1 MDFDRIVDRRNS
13 GSIKW
18 ERYGDALPLW
28 VADMDFQAPEPVIE
42 ALRRRVAHGIYG
54 YALPPPELPA
64 VIQAWLEERH
74 GWRVPVEAI
83 SCLPGV
89 MRGVNM
95 TARAVGV
102 PGDGILIQPPVYP
115 PFFDVPK
122 YQQREL
128 QCARVPRA
136 GGRYEIDFDA
146 FEAAIG
152 DRTRLFLLCN
162 PHNPIGRAYSRAEL
176 EQLAEI
182 CLRHDVIICSD
193 EIHSDIVFRGYR
205 HLPIASLSPEVAA
218 HTVTTLAPSKTFNIP
233 GLACSVLI
241 IENPELRRQVVA
253 AGAGLVGG
261 CNIMGYTAM
270 LAAYQEGAGW
280 LDALLD
286 YLEANCDYLA
296 DFVAGR
302 MPGIA
307 MDRPEATFLAWL
319 DCREAGIEGNLHTF
333 FLERAGVA
341 LNDGPTFGPGGD
353 GWLRLNFGCPRA
365 TLTEALERM
374 ADALAQL

>member
-1 MDFDRIVDRRNS
+1 
-13 GSIKW
+13 
-18 ERYGDALPLW
+18 
-28 VADMDFQAPEPVIE
+28 
-42 ALRRRVAHGIYG
+42 
-54 YALPPPELPA
+54 
-64 VIQAWLEERH
+64 
-74 GWRVPVEAI
+74 
-83 SCLPGV
+83 
-89 MRGVNM
+89 
-95 TARAVGV
+95 
-102 PGDGILIQPPVYP
+102 
-115 PFFDVPK
+115 VPK
-122 YQQREL
+122 YQQRDL
-128 QCARVPRA
+128 QCVQVPRA
-136 GGRYEIDFDA
+136 GRRYEIDFDA

-152 DRTRLFLLCN
+152 VRTRLFLLCN
-162 PHNPIGRAYSRAEL
+162 PHNPIGRVYTRAEL

-193 EIHSDIVFRGYR
+193 EIHSDIVFHGHR

-218 HTVTTLAPSKTFNIP
+218 RTVTTLAPSKTFNIP

-241 IENPELRRQVVA
+241 IENPELRRRVAA

-270 LAAYQEGAGW
+270 LAAYREGAGW

-286 YLEANCDYLA
+286 YLEANRDYLA
-296 DFVAGR
+296 GFVAER
-302 MPGIA
+302 MPGIS

-319 DCREAGIEGNLHTF
+319 DCREAGREGNLHTF
-333 FLERAGVA
+333 FLEGAGVA

-374 ADALAQL
+374 ADALARP

>member
-1 MDFDRIVDRRNS
+1 MDFDRVVDRRNS

-28 VADMDFQAPEPVIE
+28 VADMDFQAPDPVIE
-42 ALRRRVAHGIYG
+42 ALRRRVAHGVYG

-64 VIQAWLEERH
+64 VIQAWLDERH

-128 QCARVPRA
+128 QCAQVPRA
-136 GGRYEIDFDA
+136 GGCYEIDFDA

-218 HTVTTLAPSKTFNIP
+218 RTVTTLAPSKTFNIP

-280 LDALLD
+280 LDGLLD
-286 YLEANCDYLA
+286 YLEANRDYLA